1 MVPQQRR
8 PGYLSPFEIQGAP
21 VPLCQRQSSPSRNS
35 GRMNMLSVPE
45 RRPGASSTESITSIY
60 REAVAY
66 NATNRDDPLEMLFC
80 ITDAILII
88 TALIVVISLL
98 VTFTTVGIATYRI
111 VFGHVGERPPD
122 IHQVL
127 QHIHNAVNVTS
138 EDFNFLN
145 RLITNKKH

>member
-1 MVPQQRR
+1 
-8 PGYLSPFEIQGAP
+8 
-21 VPLCQRQSSPSRNS
+21 
-35 GRMNMLSVPE
+35 MNMLSVPE

-66 NATNRDDPLEMLFC
+66 NATNHGRLEMLFC
-80 ITDAILII
+80 ITDAVLII

-111 VFGHVGERPPD
+111 VFGHVVERPSG
-122 IHQVL
+122 INHVL
-127 QHIHNAVNVTS
+127 QYIHNTVNVTS

-145 RLITNKKH
+145 RLITNKKQ